1 MPKKSKASADRR
13 SLNRLGR
20 RAHIDTMMRIPH
32 DLQAPMYQ
40 TWNVVASNG
49 RKLCEC
55 TTESSANLI
64 VKALNAPTEKLTYRD
79 ARRKQTAVLKH
90 YQ

>member
-1 MPKKSKASADRR
+1 MPKKSKASAGRR

-20 RAHIDTMMRIPH
+20 RVHIDTMMRIPH
-32 DLQAPMYQ
+32 DPQAPMYQ

-64 VKALNAPTEKLTYRD
+64 VKALNAPTKEISEPDTLHK
-79 ARRKQTAVLKH
+79 
-90 YQ
+90 